1 MSAQTAARSAEP
13 QRSDRRTEILERA
26 TGVFARYGFRKT
38 TLDDIGEACGLGK
51 AALYHY
57 FKGKDDIFA
66 TVVAREGNRALDQ
79 LRAAAAAEADPEDQ
93 LIAVLKL
100 RLAMPKRLL
109 AEKAVSKETALEVL
123 PLVYDAMKEVRRGEV
138 VLVAGILEAGRRK
151 GVFKVRSTESVALAL
166 LSAIRAMDPQLLMI
180 DSPEKLTVGID
191 ELLGLLIR
199 GLTR

>member
-13 QRSDRRTEILERA
+13 QRSERRTEILERA

-109 AEKAVSKETALEVL
+109 AEKAVSKETALELL
-123 PLVYDAMKEVRRGEV
+123 PLAHDAMKEVLRGEV
-138 VLVAGILEAGRRK
+138 MLVTRILEAGRRK

-180 DSPEKLTVGID
+180 HSPEKLTVGID